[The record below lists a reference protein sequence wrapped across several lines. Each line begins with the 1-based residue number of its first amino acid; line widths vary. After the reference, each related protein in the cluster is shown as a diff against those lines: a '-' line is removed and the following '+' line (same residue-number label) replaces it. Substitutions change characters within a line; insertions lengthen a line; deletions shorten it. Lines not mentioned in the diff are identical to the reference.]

1 MKKIAYI
8 ELDTHAE
15 IAGNF
20 MDLMQDSNEFS
31 VDYYFSEKI
40 SKQIDPQDSNI
51 FLSDSSKIFRQLKEK
66 NYDLVI
72 IGTAHRYF
80 DVFLKITEYF
90 NTAVIVHNLNFTKI
104 SRIQLFK
111 NVFKKDFKYRLKLLL
126 KEGLFSAPKVF
137 EKASNLLVLDES
149 LIKIKPD
156 LSLKFLPVFYFHE
169 YEIHRK
175 SIITIVIPGAVSQQ
189 RRDYLHVLNSLKN
202 FQRKSHYQFVFL
214 GKASG
219 NELIWIKEF
228 EKQKP
233 QNISIKYF
241 SEKIPQPIFDEW
253 MQKADILWCPLQKET
268 EFFSQKEFYG
278 VTKMS
283 GNVGDA
289 IKYGKS
295 AIFPENFPNSHPF
308 IIRETATIEEQI
320 LVLQQGKIYDFENH
334 FAKEKVLKSLE
345 KTLVELL

>member
-15 IAGNF
+15 IAANF
-20 MDLMQDSNEFS
+20 MDLMQDSGEFS

-40 SKQIDPQDSNI
+40 SKQIDRQDSNI
-51 FLSDSSKIFRQLKEK
+51 FLSDSSKIFTQLKEK
-66 NYDLVI
+66 KYDLVI

-90 NTAVIVHNLNFTKI
+90 STAVIVHNLNFAKI
-104 SRIQLFK
+104 SRFQLFK
-111 NVFKKDFKYRLKLLL
+111 NIFKKDLKYRLKLLL
-126 KEGLFSAPKVF
+126 KEGLFSAPKVL
-137 EKASNLLVLDES
+137 EKANNLLVLDES
-149 LIKIKPD
+149 LIKKNPD

-169 YEIHRK
+169 YENFRK
-175 SIITIVIPGAVSQQ
+175 SIITVVIPGAVSQQ

-202 FQRKSHYQFVFL
+202 FKRKSHYQFVFL

-253 MQKADILWCPLQKET
+253 MQKADILWCPLQNET

-278 VTKMS
+278 ITKMS

-289 IKYGKS
+289 IKYGKL
-295 AIFPENFPNSHPF
+295 AIFPENYPNSHPF
-308 IIRETATIEEQI
+308 IIPENKNVEEEI
-320 LVLQQGKIYDFENH
+320 YTYHKWMGYDFEQN
-334 FAKEKVLKSLE
+334 FAKEKVLKYLE
-345 KTLVELL
+345 EKLTELL

>member
-104 SRIQLFK
+104 SRFQLFK
-111 NVFKKDFKYRLKLLL
+111 NIFKKDLKYRLKLLL
-126 KEGLFSAPKVF
+126 KEGLFYAPKVF

-253 MQKADILWCPLQKET
+253 MQKADILWCPLQNET

-278 VTKMS
+278 ITKMS

-289 IKYGKS
+289 IKYGKL
-295 AIFPENFPNSHPF
+295 AIFPENYPNSHPF
-308 IIRETATIEEQI
+308 IIPENKNVEEEI
-320 LVLQQGKIYDFENH
+320 YTYHKWMGYDFEQN
-334 FAKEKVLKSLE
+334 FAKEKVLKYLE
-345 KTLVELL
+345 GKLTELL

>member
-104 SRIQLFK
+104 SRFQLFK
-111 NVFKKDFKYRLKLLL
+111 NIFKKDLKYRLKLLL
-126 KEGLFSAPKVF
+126 KEGLFYAPKVF

-253 MQKADILWCPLQKET
+253 MQKADILWCPLQRET